1 MNTNQNTG
9 NMSHQEQALLEKIRT
24 LPPERVIEVEDFIDF
39 LRLRNEDRRLTMEA
53 SKLSEKVFHDTWDNP
68 EDAVYD
74 GL

>member
-24 LPPERVIEVEDFIDF
+24 LPPEGVIEVEDFIDL
-39 LRLRNEDRRLTMEA
+39 LRLRNEEMRLTIAA
-53 SKLSEKVFHDTWDNP
+53 SKLSEKVFHEAWDNP

>member
-1 MNTNQNTG
+1 MNTREQAES
-9 NMSHQEQALLEKIRT
+9 MSHQEQALLEKIRT

-39 LRLRNEDRRLTMEA
+39 LRHRNEDRRLTMAA
-53 SKLSEKVFHDTWDNP
+53 SKLSEKVFHDIWDNP